1 MIISIDTEKA
11 FNKNST
17 NFHMVKNIQQT
28 RNKNKLL
35 HYDKESTAN
44 IIFKMAKKT
53 EVFSSNKRK
62 RQKCPLL
69 ALLFNIATT
78 IREEKT

>member
-28 RNKNKLL
+28 KNKRELAQ
-35 HYDKESTAN
+35 HDKGHLQN
-44 IIFKMAKKT
+44 
-53 EVFSSNKRK
+53 
-62 RQKCPLL
+62 P
-69 ALLFNIATT
+69 
-78 IREEKT
+78 